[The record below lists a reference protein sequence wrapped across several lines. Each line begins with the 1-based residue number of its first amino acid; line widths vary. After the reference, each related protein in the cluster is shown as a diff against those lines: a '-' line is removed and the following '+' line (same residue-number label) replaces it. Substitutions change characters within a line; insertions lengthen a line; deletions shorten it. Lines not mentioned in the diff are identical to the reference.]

1 MIRLETERL
10 VFRDHEPA
18 DLEPFC
24 AMEADPEVR
33 RYVGGSPRTRGA
45 AEQKFRTVYL
55 PASTDR
61 MRLRATVF
69 KEDGCYIG
77 YCGIYPHFVRG
88 APIRGEER
96 LAFYLAR
103 PYWGCGLAT
112 EAGRAFI
119 ALGFGDWKL
128 SRIVS
133 SVEVG
138 NDASMRV
145 LAKLGFRWFEDEAVN
160 GRSFRKFE
168 LRKESDGTAA
178 ALHGSFASR

>member
-1 MIRLETERL
+1 MIVLETERL
-10 VFRDHEPA
+10 IFRDHEPV
-18 DLEPFC
+18 DLEPYC

-33 RYVGGSPRTRGA
+33 RYVGGLPRTRSA

-55 PASTDR
+55 PAGPDR

-69 KEDGCYIG
+69 KPDGSYIG
-77 YCGIYPHFVRG
+77 YCGIYPHFADG
-88 APIRGEER
+88 APIRGEGM

-103 PYWGCGLAT
+103 AYWGRGLAT

-119 ALGFGDWKL
+119 ALGFDDWKL

-145 LAKLGFRWFEDEAVN
+145 LAKLGFRWFEDESVN

-168 LRKESDGTAA
+168 LAKESGGMAA
-178 ALHGSFASR
+178 ALHID